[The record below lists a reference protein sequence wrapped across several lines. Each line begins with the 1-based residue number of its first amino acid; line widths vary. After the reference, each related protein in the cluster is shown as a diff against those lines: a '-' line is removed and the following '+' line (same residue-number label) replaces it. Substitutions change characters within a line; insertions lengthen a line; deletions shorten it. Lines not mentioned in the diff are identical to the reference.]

1 MSLRVISGSAK
12 GMKLK
17 SVPGDSTRPIMDRA
31 KESLFNI
38 IGQDIV
44 DAVFLDLF
52 GGTGSVGIEALSRG
66 ADQAV
71 FIELDRKAL
80 KTIRDNLAHTRLE
93 DRANVIQRNAFDVVD
108 QAPDRLYHYIYVA
121 PPQYKEMW
129 VKIIQSLDQNAK
141 WHHHDS
147 IVIVQIDPK
156 EEYDKS
162 LQLKHLSE
170 YDRRKYGRTMFLFY
184 EFVQDEDNAQ
194 ADQELEN

>member
-17 SVPGDSTRPIMDRA
+17 AVPGDSTRPIMDRA

-52 GGTGSVGIEALSRG
+52 AGTGSVGIEALSRG

-71 FIELDRKAL
+71 LIELDRMAL
-80 KTIRDNLAHTRLE
+80 KTIRENLAHTRLS
-93 DRANVIQRNAFDVVD
+93 DRAIVIQRNAFDVVN
-108 QAPDRLYHYIYVA
+108 QAPDQLYHYIYVA

-129 VKIIQSLDQNAK
+129 VKIMQSLDQSSK
-141 WHHHDS
+141 WHHHET

-156 EEYDKS
+156 EYDES
-162 LQLKHLSE
+162 LQFKNLIE
-170 YDRRKYGRTMFLFY
+170 YDRRKYGRTMILFY
-184 EFVQDEDNAQ
+184 EFVQDEDNTQ